1 MTPTAVAERQPDAPA
16 RLAGRRILV
25 VGAGQQSYLEEE
37 APAGI
42 GYAVCLRAAQLGARL
57 SVADRDEGA
66 AERTVAA
73 VRAAGSTAAAAIG
86 DASQEEEMERIVA
99 EAAAELDGLDGLV
112 MNLGIAGG
120 IGLAGTTAE
129 SWDAVMAVNARA
141 HFLGCK
147 FALPLMGSGASIV
160 LVSSTAAVAPST
172 SDVPAYIASKAALSG
187 LALHTA
193 REGAGAGVRVNV
205 VKPGL
210 IDTPLGRLGPR
221 VKPGRDAIPV
231 PLGRQG
237 NAWEVA
243 DAVAFLL
250 CSESSYITGQEL
262 VIDGGLTTVI

>member
-1 MTPTAVAERQPDAPA
+1 VTPAAVAERQSDTAA
-16 RLAGRRILV
+16 RLAGGRVLV

-37 APAGI
+37 PPAGI
-42 GYAVCLRAAQLGARL
+42 GYAVCLRAAQLGAKL
-57 SVADRDEGA
+57 AVADRDAAA
-66 AERTVAA
+66 AERTVEA
-73 VRAAGSTAAAAIG
+73 VRTAGGTAVAAIG
-86 DASQEEEMERIVA
+86 DASLEEDMEQIVA
-99 EAAAELDGLDGLV
+99 EAAAELGGLDGLV

-129 SWDAVMAVNARA
+129 TWDAVMAVNARA

-147 FALPLMGSGASIV
+147 FALPLMSEGASIV
-160 LVSSTAAVAPST
+160 LVSSTAAIAPST

-193 REGAGAGVRVNV
+193 REGATAGVRVNV

-210 IDTPLGRLGPR
+210 IDTPLGRLGAR

-237 NAWEVA
+237 SAWEVA
-243 DAVAFLL
+243 DAIAFLL
-250 CSESSYITGQEL
+250 SAESSYVTGQEL
-262 VIDGGLTTVI
+262 AVDGGLTGVI

>member
-1 MTPTAVAERQPDAPA
+1 MTRAAITEHRRNATT
-16 RLAGRRILV
+16 RLAGRRVLV
-25 VGAGQQSYLEEE
+25 IGAGQQSYLEEE
-37 APAGI
+37 PPAGI
-42 GYAVCLRAAQLGARL
+42 GYAVCLRAAQLGAKL
-57 SVADRDEGA
+57 AVADRDAEA

-73 VRAAGSTAAAAIG
+73 VRIASGTAAAAIG
-86 DASQEEEMERIVA
+86 DASEEEDMERIVA
-99 EAAAELDGLDGLV
+99 EAVAELGGLDGLV

-129 SWDAVMAVNARA
+129 TWDAVMAVNARA

-147 FALPLMGSGASIV
+147 FALPLMGEGASIV

-187 LALHTA
+187 LALHSA
-193 REGAGAGVRVNV
+193 KEGAAIGVRVNV

-210 IDTPLGRLGPR
+210 IDTPLGRMGAR
-221 VKPGRDAIPV
+221 VKPDRDAIPV

-243 DAVAFLL
+243 DAVTFLL
-250 CSESSYITGQEL
+250 SDESSYVTGQEL
-262 VIDGGLTTVI
+262 VVDGGLTTVI

>member
-1 MTPTAVAERQPDAPA
+1 MTPAAITERRPDAA
-16 RLAGRRILV
+16 TRLAKRRVLV

-37 APAGI
+37 PPAGI
-42 GYAVCLRAAQLGARL
+42 GYAACLRTAQLGAKL
-57 SVADRDEGA
+57 VVADRDPEA

-73 VRAAGSTAAAAIG
+73 VRKAGGTAVAAIG
-86 DASQEEEMERIVA
+86 DASSEKDMERIVA
-99 EAAAELDGLDGLV
+99 ESAAELGGLDGLV

-120 IGLAGTTAE
+120 IGLADTTAE
-129 SWDAVMAVNARA
+129 TWDAVMAVNARA

-147 FALPLMGSGASIV
+147 FALPLMGDGASIV
-160 LVSSTAAVAPST
+160 RISSTAAVAPST

-193 REGAGAGVRVNV
+193 REGAPAGVRVNV

-210 IDTPLGRLGPR
+210 IDTPLGRLGAR
-221 VKPGRDAIPV
+221 VKPDRDAIPV

-250 CSESSYITGQEL
+250 GEESSYITGQEL
-262 VIDGGLTTVI
+262 VVDGGLTTVI

>member
-1 MTPTAVAERQPDAPA
+1 VTPAAVVERRPNAA
-16 RLAGRRILV
+16 TRLAGRRILV

-37 APAGI
+37 PPAGI
-42 GYAVCLRAAQLGARL
+42 GYAVCLRAVQLGAKL
-57 SVADRDEGA
+57 VVADRDAEA
-66 AERTVAA
+66 AERTVVA
-73 VRAAGSTAAAAIG
+73 VRTAGGTAAAAIG
-86 DASQEEEMERIVA
+86 DASQEEEMERVVA
-99 EAAAELDGLDGLV
+99 EAAVELGGLDGLV

-129 SWDAVMAVNARA
+129 TWDAVMAVNARA

-147 FALPLMGSGASIV
+147 FALPLMSEGASIV

-172 SDVPAYIASKAALSG
+172 SDIPAYIASKAALSG

-193 REGAGAGVRVNV
+193 REGAAIGVRVNV

-210 IDTPLGRLGPR
+210 IDTPMGRLGAR

-250 CSESSYITGQEL
+250 CGESSYITGQEL
-262 VIDGGLTTVI
+262 VVDGGLTAV

>member
-1 MTPTAVAERQPDAPA
+1 MTPATVAERLPDAA
-16 RLAGRRILV
+16 MRLGGRRVLV

-37 APAGI
+37 PPAGI
-42 GYAVCLRAAQLGARL
+42 GYAVCLRAAQLGAKL
-57 SVADRDEGA
+57 AVADRDAEA

-73 VRAAGSTAAAAIG
+73 VRAAGGTAVAAIG
-86 DASQEEEMERIVA
+86 EASSEGDMERIVE
-99 EAAAELDGLDGLV
+99 EATAGLDGLDGLV

-120 IGLAGTTAE
+120 IGLAGTTTE
-129 SWDAVMAVNARA
+129 TWDAVMAVNARA

-147 FALPLMGSGASIV
+147 FALPLMGEGASIV

-193 REGAGAGVRVNV
+193 REGAAAGVRVNV

-210 IDTPLGRLGPR
+210 IDTPLGRLGAR
-221 VKPGRDAIPV
+221 VKSGRDTIPV

-250 CSESSYITGQEL
+250 GSESSYITAQEL
-262 VIDGGLTTVI
+262 VVDGGLTTVI